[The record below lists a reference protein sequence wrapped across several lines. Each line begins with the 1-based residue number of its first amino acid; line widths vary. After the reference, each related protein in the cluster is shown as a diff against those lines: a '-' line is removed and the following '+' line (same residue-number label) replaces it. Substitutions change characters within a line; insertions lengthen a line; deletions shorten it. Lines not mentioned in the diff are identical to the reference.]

1 MKAFNQIE
9 QQTQNK
15 TTSANQRFDSETYES
30 SVKEINSI
38 SENNNKEK
46 LYKNSI
52 DFFPKKMN
60 IEEPEEKEYKR
71 RKYTLEKNLKIKG
84 FVPQLKPIK
93 MYMIPSKFRL
103 NKKGFKDLKR
113 NQNNKILLDAKKY
126 FISCPNLEEEE
137 SDQNN
142 STKEMYTFYGKLSDN
157 VIDQYSL
164 DINKHENIN
173 NTRTNLKKIK
183 NENIPKVYSKNVV
196 SKNKYIRDLNAEISS
211 ESDLYDFDDLNN
223 YTLVENK
230 EGNKINKKNSN
241 EETINKG
248 RNRFYSWSILDVLQK
263 KYKLG
268 DE

>member
-157 VIDQYSL
+157 IIDQYPP

-230 EGNKINKKNSN
+230 EGTKINKKNSN
-241 EETINKG
+241 EETNNKG

>member
-15 TTSANQRFDSETYES
+15 ITSANQRFDSETYES

-157 VIDQYSL
+157 IIDQYPP